1 MQYIFISE
9 RAAKGL
15 RVHLINHQH
24 RQKPVGALRCIPCI
38 KILAFPDVLL
48 QWRIIHQHRDYL
60 GLSNSHL
67 MGCISKQNNNT
78 IKTSLLTVCCFCN
91 EKLSKLP
98 RQGKSQA
105 ELSDIFRVQKHW
117 CSLTFCAVAMKNYND
132 LPTQRK
138 VRRSAL
144 TYSVRKNG
152 YAILFNYIWGCG
164 LLSQL
169 GNTTQC
175 QFRGGISSHCVQIY

>member
-1 MQYIFISE
+1 MHSV
-9 RAAKGL
+9 R
-15 RVHLINHQH
+15 
-24 RQKPVGALRCIPCI
+24 
-38 KILAFPDVLL
+38 KILVILCT
-48 QWRIIHQHRDYL
+48 
-60 GLSNSHL
+60 
-67 MGCISKQNNNT
+67 CIVS
-78 IKTSLLTVCCFCN
+78 
-91 EKLSKLP
+91 ELSKLP